1 MMGFHVNADKM
12 KEDHRNDYAPTM
24 TLLQNDYAPTMTLLQ
39 NDYLPTMTLLQNIK
53 DLQVIVFLGP
63 DSVSMTVCIART
75 GQLSNP
81 YYHLVF
87 LF

>member
-1 MMGFHVNADKM
+1 MMGFHVSAGKM
-12 KEDHRNDYAPTM
+12 KGEDHRNDYAPTM
-24 TLLQNDYAPTMTLLQ
+24 TLLQNDYF
-39 NDYLPTMTLLQNIK
+39 PTMTLLQNIK

-63 DSVSMTVCIART
+63 DSVSMTVYIART

>member
-12 KEDHRNDYAPTM
+12 KEEDHRNDYAPTM
-24 TLLQNDYAPTMTLLQ
+24 TLLQD
-39 NDYLPTMTLLQNIK
+39 DYLPTMTLLQNVK

-63 DSVSMTVCIART
+63 NSVSMTVCIART

>member
-1 MMGFHVNADKM
+1 MMGFHVSADKM
-12 KEDHRNDYAPTM
+12 KEEDHG
-24 TLLQNDYAPTMTLLQ
+24 NDYAPTMTLLQ

-75 GQLSNP
+75 EQLSNP
-81 YYHLVF
+81 YYHLVS